1 MKRQSWIVGLT
12 GGIGSGKSRV
22 AERLRELGA
31 AVECA
36 DRIVR
41 EVQQPGQPGLEA
53 IAAEFGPEI
62 LLASGE
68 LDRAKLGDR
77 VFRDP
82 EARRT
87 LNRLIHPL
95 VQRELARRVAGH
107 AAAGTPVIVADIP
120 LLLEGR
126 RAGSGSAT
134 ALPFDVIALVYASEP
149 TQIARVIARDG
160 LPREDAERRIRAQ
173 LPIDEK
179 RTLADVVIENDGDWS
194 KTDAQIRALFEGWS
208 ARAAGPIP
216 TAR

>member
-1 MKRQSWIVGLT
+1 MIAQSWIVGLT

-41 EVQQPGQPGLEA
+41 ELQQPGQPGLAA
-53 IAAEFGPEI
+53 IAAEFGPEM

-68 LDRAKLGDR
+68 LDRARLGDR

-82 EARRT
+82 EARRA
-87 LNRLIHPL
+87 LGRLIHPL
-95 VQRELARRVAGH
+95 VQRELDRRVQAH

-126 RAGSGSAT
+126 RAGSGSGA

-149 TQIARVIARDG
+149 TQIARVLARDG
-160 LPREDAERRIRAQ
+160 LAPDDAERRIRSQ

-179 RTLADVVIENDGDWS
+179 RALADVIIENDGDWS
-194 KTDAQIRALFEGWS
+194 KTEAQIRSLF
-208 ARAAGPIP
+208 RAW
-216 TAR
+216 TAHERG